1 MNVTVVF
8 YQLLGN
14 YLQCHVTIETALLLL
29 LAITVLLTLMAY
41 YSTAV
46 LPRPEVTVKK
56 ITVYHTLPVRRSHRH
71 DALVI

>member
-56 ITVYHTLPVRRSHRH
+56 
-71 DALVI
+71 